1 MAVRRQRAPGV
12 DYSRATIEDRPE
24 GIESLTILDEDGNS
38 VSVGPDTP
46 LPTEID
52 SAITENLSA
61 DNDMILNELMKMNQY
76 LSILTGVE
84 L

>member
-1 MAVRRQRAPGV
+1 MPRQRTASGSTE
-12 DYSRATIEDRPE
+12 YSRATIEDRSE
-24 GIESLTILDEDGNS
+24 GVDNLTILDEDGNS
-38 VSVGPDTP
+38 VNVGADTP

-52 SAITENLSA
+52 SAVTNRLSIGIEELI
-61 DNDMILNELMKMNQY
+61 NQTRKTNEY

>member
-1 MAVRRQRAPGV
+1 MAVRMQRSPGV
-12 DYSRATIEDRPE
+12 DYSKTTIEDRPE
-24 GIESLTILDEDGNS
+24 DIENLTILNEDGNS
-38 VSVGPDTP
+38 VNVGPDTP

-52 SAITENLSA
+52 SAVTNRLSIGIEELI
-61 DNDMILNELMKMNQY
+61 NQTRKTNEY